1 MKNLFKSQTSY
12 EILDLFTKNKDKSF
26 YMAELSK
33 ELAKDP
39 ANITRELD
47 KLAKNNIVEAQIN
60 KGKKYYSL
68 NQHYKSYQEL
78 IDLFKKNRAAD
89 FKEKFETE
97 WLLGE
102 DIPNMCPFFC
112 QIWVNCFVDEF
123 GNPSGKA
130 YKKIA
135 AIFKDYHLWFYFDK
149 KDAYEVGQNLV
160 DKFVANPKFMQ
171 EVNKNIEKWSD
182 KLVAYCK
189 KLPEDNLEKLS
200 DKKLWELYKKHEDI
214 HTDYYRYGWIP
225 VAADMFHNNLTEKGK
240 AKLRTLDIKKDD
252 MAETLMLLTEPTRP
266 SLIKIEEDE
275 IKELAAK
282 VQADSKQF
290 KLFKTLFKKFK
301 EEDVKLFGLY
311 THSPE
316 YEAKFEEKVRTLIDK
331 INPDIIKALEKH
343 YEKYFYT
350 KFLFT
355 EEQGVY
361 NFEHYLKKLVR
372 MVNNDSNIA
381 KTIKEENKDIEKII
395 SKRDN
400 LIKNLKLSAKDKLFF
415 DQWGEFMITKI
426 YRRYAQLFALYR
438 MVPVVEEIGRRLGL
452 SIKETKFM
460 TTEEIYSAL
469 FKNVINKDEI
479 KKRVPFSLYYADKT
493 EHVFYSGQQAKQAA
507 ELVQYEK
514 IEEVSEINGQC
525 GARGHTKGRVK
536 IVNVI
541 ADMQKMQLG
550 DVLVS
555 IATQPD
561 LLPAMK
567 KASAFV
573 TDQGGVTSHAAIV
586 AREMKTP
593 CVIATKIATKVLKDG
608 DLVEVDADK
617 GMVKIIEKS

>member
-26 YMAELSK
+26 YMTQLSK

-39 ANITRELD
+39 ANITRELE
-47 KLAKNNIVEAQIN
+47 KLVKDNILVSETE

-68 NQHYKSYQEL
+68 NKEYKSYQEL
-78 IDLFKKNRAAD
+78 IDLFEKNRISD

-112 QIWVNCFVDEF
+112 QIWTNCFVDEF
-123 GNPSGKA
+123 SKPSGKA
-130 YKKIA
+130 YKKVVS
-135 AIFKDYHLWFYFDK
+135 IFKDYHLWFYFDK
-149 KDAYEVGQNLV
+149 QDAYEVGQNLV
-160 DKFVANPKFMQ
+160 DKFVDKPKFME

-182 KLVAYCK
+182 KLVSYCE
-189 KLPEDNLEKLS
+189 KLPSDNLDKLS
-200 DKKLWELYKKHEDI
+200 DKKLWELYKTHEDI

-225 VAADMFHNNLTEKGK
+225 VAADMFHNNLTEKGQK
-240 AKLRTLDIKKDD
+240 ILRELGIKENDVT
-252 MAETLMLLTEPTRP
+252 EILMTLTEPTRP
-266 SLIKIEEDE
+266 SLIKMEEDE
-275 IKELAAK
+275 IKELAIK
-282 VQADSKQF
+282 IQANTKQL

-316 YEAKFEEKVRTLIDK
+316 YEAKFEEKVRALTDK
-331 INPDIIKALEKH
+331 IDPVVVKALEKH

-372 MVNNDSNIA
+372 LVNNDPNVT
-381 KTIKEENKDIEKII
+381 KTIKDENEEIK
-395 SKRDN
+395 N
-400 LIKNLKLSAKDKLFF
+400 LIKKREGIIKKLKLSDKQKLFF

-438 MVPVVEEIGRRLGL
+438 MVPVVEEIGNRLGL
-452 SIKETKFM
+452 TIKETKFM
-460 TTEEIYSAL
+460 TTEEIYTAL
-469 FKNVINKDEI
+469 FKKQINKDEI
-479 KKRVPFSLYYADKT
+479 KKRVEFTVYYTDKN
-493 EHVFYSGQQAKQAA
+493 EHTFYIGSQAKQAA
-507 ELVQYEK
+507 DLIQTEK
-514 IEEVSEINGQC
+514 IEAVSEIKGQC
-525 GARGHTKGRVK
+525 GARGHAKGKVV

-541 ADMQKMQLG
+541 EDIQKMKQG

-593 CVIATKIATKVLKDG
+593 CVIATKIATKVLHDG

-617 GMVKIIEKS
+617 GIVKIIDKL

>member
-12 EILDLFTKNKDKSF
+12 EILDLFTKNGDKSF
-26 YMAELSK
+26 YMTQLSK

-47 KLAKNNIVEAQIN
+47 KLVRDNIVN
-60 KGKKYYSL
+60 SKTVKGKKYYSL
-68 NQHYKSYQEL
+68 NKEYKSHQEL
-78 IDLFKKNRAAD
+78 VNLFEKNRIAD
-89 FKEKFETE
+89 FKDKFETE

-112 QIWVNCFVDEF
+112 QIWTNCFVDEF
-123 GNPSGKA
+123 ANPSGKA
-130 YKKIA
+130 YKKVVS
-135 AIFKDYHLWFYFDK
+135 IFKDYHLWFYFDK
-149 KDAYEVGQNLV
+149 QDAYEVGQNLV
-160 DKFVANPKFMQ
+160 DKFVDNPKFME

-182 KLVAYCK
+182 KLVSYCE
-189 KLPEDNLEKLS
+189 KLPSDNLNKLS
-200 DKKLWELYKKHEDI
+200 NKKLWELYKAHEDI

-240 AKLRTLDIKKDD
+240 EILKNLGVREND
-252 MAETLMLLTEPTRP
+252 MAETLMTLTEPTRP
-266 SLIKIEEDE
+266 SLIKMEEDE

-282 VQADSKQF
+282 VQANSKQL

-316 YEAKFEEKVRTLIDK
+316 YEAKFEEKVRELIDK
-331 INPDIIKALEKH
+331 IEPNIVKVLEKH

-361 NFEHYLKKLVR
+361 NFEHYLKKLVKL
-372 MVNNDSNIA
+372 VNNDPNVA
-381 KTIKEENKDIEKII
+381 KTIKEENEEIK
-395 SKRDN
+395 N
-400 LIKNLKLSAKDKLFF
+400 LIKKRDSIIKQLKLSAKYKIFF

-438 MVPVVEEIGRRLGL
+438 MVPIVEEIGNRLGL

-460 TTEEIYSAL
+460 TTEEIYNAL
-469 FKNVINKDEI
+469 FKNQINKDEI
-479 KKRVPFSLYYADKT
+479 KKRIEFTVHYTDKN
-493 EHVFYSGQQAKQAA
+493 EHMFYIGSQAKQAA
-507 ELVQYEK
+507 ELIQTEK
-514 IEEVSEINGQC
+514 IEAVSEIKGQC
-525 GARGHTKGRVK
+525 GCRGHAKGVVR

-541 ADMQKMQLG
+541 EDMQKMKEG

-593 CVIATKIATKVLKDG
+593 CVIATKIATKVLRDG

-617 GMVKIIEKS
+617 GIVKIIK